1 MTETSDPN
9 MDTAIEWAN
18 VLGPPPSLPA
28 SLGSMERRAKL
39 VDRVDSSLIAGSF
52 LHKLKDEERIQ
63 RLNVIVEL
71 SRSFLPDVRRI
82 DEIKNVILRLW
93 AGCMSAAKEIAPSTK
108 SGPNTPARRTMIFS
122 QQIDILCQTDP
133 IYEAGVEAAPSFKR
147 LRGEVYSFEG
157 VPQNS
162 PVKRY
167 PP

>member
-1 MTETSDPN
+1 PSYLRRIGNDLIPEPR
-9 MDTAIEWAN
+9 I
-18 VLGPPPSLPA
+18 VLAQAGNRPVVYFHAPDRLVINNSRPS
-28 SLGSMERRAKL
+28 
-39 VDRVDSSLIAGSF
+39 VAGSF

-71 SRSFLPDVRRI
+71 SRSFLPDVRSI

-93 AGCMSAAKEIAPSTK
+93 AGCMSASKEIAPSTK